1 MLMRLMKSKKGFTL
15 VELMVVIIIL
25 GILVAIAIPIY
36 NNVTKSAKENACKA
50 NIRTIQSAVQMYQ
63 ADHDGKLPSSL
74 RDLVSES
81 ESGTK
86 YIDELPKCPVSDYT
100 ADYDYERTTGI
111 VSCDHK

>member
-36 NNVTKSAKENACKA
+36 NNVTKSAKENACAA

-63 ADHDGKLPSSL
+63 ADHDGTLPSSL
-74 RDLVSES
+74 SDLVPD
-81 ESGTK
+81 SGTK
-86 YIDELPKCPVSDYT
+86 YIDELPKCPVSDYKV
-100 ADYDYERTTGI
+100 DYDYNSTTGI
-111 VSCDHK
+111 VSCDHQ